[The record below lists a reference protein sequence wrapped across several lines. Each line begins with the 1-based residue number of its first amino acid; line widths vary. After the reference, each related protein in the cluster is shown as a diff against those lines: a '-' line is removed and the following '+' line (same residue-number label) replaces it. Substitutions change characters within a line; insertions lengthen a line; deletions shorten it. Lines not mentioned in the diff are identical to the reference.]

1 MIIGIDPGARG
12 GVAGWDIGFGASVF
26 PYSASELIS
35 RQILPT
41 DTVYV
46 EKVGAMPGNGSVSM
60 FNFGFG
66 CGVIEGVILAKG
78 AAINYIRPQAWK
90 KAVLGAKYPHD
101 KEGAIAFCKDNYP
114 EVNLIL
120 PRCRTPHDG
129 IADAVCI
136 MHYGRMQHL
145 GLI

>member
-1 MIIGIDPGARG
+1 MIIGIDPGANG
-12 GVAGWDIGFGASVF
+12 GVAGWEQGTGTVAYPYTESNLLFHSIYPVDIA
-26 PYSASELIS
+26 
-35 RQILPT
+35 
-41 DTVYV
+41 YV

-66 CGVIEGVILAKG
+66 CGVIHGILQARG
-78 AAINYIRPQAWK
+78 ASIRYVRPQAWK
-90 KAVLGAKYPHD
+90 KAVLGTKYPHD

-114 EVNLIL
+114 DVNLIL

-136 MHYGRMQHL
+136 MHYGRMQA
-145 GLI
+145 GLS

>member
-1 MIIGIDPGARG
+1 MIMGIDPGAKG
-12 GVAGWDIGFGASVF
+12 GIATWDPNSGVRILT
-26 PYSASELIS
+26 YSPENLLSEGLY
-35 RQILPT
+35 PA
-41 DTVYV
+41 DEVYI

-66 CGVIEGVILAKG
+66 CGVIDGIVNARG
-78 AAINYIRPQAWK
+78 AGISYVRPQAWK
-90 KAVLGAKYPHD
+90 KAVLGTKYPHD
-101 KEGAIAFCKDNYP
+101 KAGAIAYCQDNYP

-136 MHYGRMQHL
+136 MHYGRMQA
-145 GLI
+145 GIV

>member
-12 GVAGWDIGFGASVF
+12 GVAGWDIGFGASVL
-26 PYSASELIS
+26 PYSAVDLLS
-35 RQILPT
+35 RKILPT

-101 KEGAIAFCKDNYP
+101 KAGAIAFCKDNYP

-129 IADAVCI
+129 IADAICL
-136 MHYGRMQHL
+136 MHYGRMQA
-145 GLI
+145 GTV